1 MPAPRAP
8 HAARPTP
15 GVAGLI
21 RLAWASLLACS
32 VLLLPMQPSQAAWG
46 LSWPS
51 LGRPEQAGAKPERML
66 APQPPAGRLQE
77 VQPPVAV
84 QQLQQALADRT
95 PNIEILSPRDGATLG
110 DGPWQLKL
118 RVRDWPLAD
127 GGPLGLGAHVVVQ
140 VDGQALQRISGAD
153 AAAWQPADASPE
165 RSLVIPQE
173 PLSPGSHRITV
184 YAARPWGEAV
194 KSPGAAQQ
202 IRVHQLA
209 ANPLSLPTP
218 GSPQLL
224 PVSPDAANGAEPLLL
239 DWLLLDAPLQH
250 LRDGDGSWRLRVTI
264 NGDSFVLDQAVP
276 LWLRG
281 WKSGRNSL
289 QLELLDGSGAAL
301 NAPFNSFVRAIELAA
316 PGSEHAAE
324 KPRWQQ
330 GRLSADELAILLGE
344 QPPTPPEPPEAPA
357 VDPRQQQEDL
367 EQPLAQGEPDDRTEP
382 TTQQPA
388 SPERSTSQEQATPSP
403 EQQEPPLQELQDE
416 REGADTP
423 EQEQLNEA
431 EVSSEPTSAD
441 TAASPA
447 ESEQQDANQP
457 LAPPAEKREGE
468 GEPESE
474 PQSEPQSA
482 LQAEPLSE
490 QLSEPKTEA
499 AAELEPNP
507 RDQHNPETQLAISG
521 LVESSG
527 SVNVVPGAEGP
538 SLDTSG
544 LELSA
549 PEPEAS
555 EASSPALPLQIAP
568 PERISSSTPLGGS
581 ARDQV
586 NPDGSLIQPSPNGPL
601 AGLRH
606 LLGGS

>member
-8 HAARPTP
+8 HAARPAP

-21 RLAWASLLACS
+21 RLLWASLLACC

-51 LGRPEQAGAKPERML
+51 LGRPEQAGATPERLL

-95 PNIEILSPRDGATLG
+95 PNIEILSPRDGATLA

-118 RVRDWPLAD
+118 KVRDWPLAD

-140 VDGQALQRISGAD
+140 IDDQALQRISGAD
-153 AAAWQPADASPE
+153 AAPWQPADASPE

-209 ANPLSLPTP
+209 ANPQSLPAP

-276 LWLRG
+276 LWLKG

-316 PGSEHAAE
+316 PGSEQAAA

-330 GRLSADELAILLGE
+330 GRLSGDELAILLGE
-344 QPPTPPEPPEAPA
+344 QPPSPPEPPVAPEQEPPLA
-357 VDPRQQQEDL
+357 TSAQSEIAPVVDPRQQPEDL
-367 EQPLAQGEPDDRTEP
+367 EQPLAQGEPDDRNEP

-388 SPERSTSQEQATPSP
+388 GPEGSTSQEQAAPSP
-403 EQQEPPLQELQDE
+403 EQQ
-416 REGADTP
+416 DTS
-423 EQEQLNEA
+423 EQQQLNEPEA
-431 EVSSEPTSAD
+431 RSEPTTAD
-441 TAASPA
+441 TAASSA
-447 ESEQQDANQP
+447 ENEQQDANQP
-457 LAPPAEKREGE
+457 LASPAE
-468 GEPESE
+468 PE
-474 PQSEPQSA
+474 
-482 LQAEPLSE
+482 
-490 QLSEPKTEA
+490 TEA
-499 AAELEPNP
+499 APELEPTP
-507 RDQHNPETQLAISG
+507 SDQHNLETQLAIG
-521 LVESSG
+521 EPVESSD
-527 SVNVVPGAEGP
+527 SVSAVPVAEGP
-538 SLDTSG
+538 TQDNSG

-549 PEPEAS
+549 NEPEATEVTS
-555 EASSPALPLQIAP
+555 AALPLQIAP

-586 NPDGSLIQPSPNGPL
+586 NPDGSLIQPTPNGPL